1 MLYCLIICSISPES
15 REWPGEAAGRPLDTQ
30 EKANKS
36 STVVINGD
44 RCKGCGFCVYLCAKE
59 VLAMSE
65 ETNQKGYP
73 LPATVDEEKCSGCRL
88 CEAICPDFALQVVTS
103 GPETSTELDY
113 E

>member
-1 MLYCLIICSISPES
+1 LLYCCIICSDS
-15 REWPGEAAGRPLDTQ
+15 RNSEYRPGEGTGRPLDTQ
-30 EKANKS
+30 ETADKS

-44 RCKGCGFCVYLCAKE
+44 RCKGCGFCVYICAKE

-65 ETNQKGYP
+65 ETNQKGYL
-73 LPATVDEEKCSGCRL
+73 LPATVDEAKCSGCRL